1 MRYFY
6 RIGEVYGMRY
16 FYGARDGDGTRDV
29 DGMSDIHGTAYRYCL
44 TDVHKRKKFAGS
56 VEVDGVA
63 DVDGMRNIYGVREV
77 NGIADADGIAERKPH
92 KSDLCRTDYLAKLT
106 ACAISTGYAM
116 FTGYIKSSVLRAV
129 ENAQNDNFVS
139 FSIQFI
145 HDHIRQALDQKL
157 ICISR
162 SADATHSGEETDSA
176 SSEMDADDNSNC
188 RRRILIFDV

>member
-1 MRYFY
+1 
-6 RIGEVYGMRY
+6 MRY

-56 VEVDGVA
+56 VEVD
-63 DVDGMRNIYGVREV
+63 DVTDFYWMSDVHGVREV
-77 NGIADADGIAERKPH
+77 NWVADADGIAERKPH